1 MKARA
6 VAITVS
12 LLVNVA
18 LVVVL
23 VRRSGGAADL
33 PAPSPSTKNVPSA
46 EPAPVVVRTIDRS
59 GPEMWKGLASG
70 SIEEIANRLKAE
82 GFPPRLQRVI
92 VRALVAQQFADR
104 HRALADLIRAR
115 PWWKAVLD
123 SSEGAKVIAARQR
136 LQREEDDAVDAV
148 LGPDLG
154 STPYI
159 TSSRLYRYGNLP
171 PSTLAELDRIN
182 SDYGELMSEIR
193 NASQGILLPEDRE
206 KLLFLA
212 RQGHADVAQR
222 LTPEQLFEYDL
233 HSSPEGWWL
242 RVLTGGMNPT
252 EEEFRALFKVRFA
265 FSAPYSDGQYEY
277 MTPEDKQTL
286 AKLDPQLTE
295 QIKAVLTPDRFA
307 EYQLK
312 STAEYRQT
320 DAFAKRFA
328 LPANA
333 AATIVTVQNEITKR
347 ADAVRAN
354 DTLSPVARNAQLGAL
369 ADEAVAR
376 LTPTLGDSSMNAY
389 KQSAGGWLDA
399 LRPPLPPGSAP
410 KG

>member
-1 MKARA
+1 MNTRI
-6 VAITVS
+6 VGITVS
-12 LLVNVA
+12 LLAN
-18 LVVVL
+18 VVL
-23 VRRSGGAADL
+23 VFFVVHRSGSVAPHSAVASSAASISAVAPL
-33 PAPSPSTKNVPSA
+33 PTVVSA
-46 EPAPVVVRTIDRS
+46 SNRY
-59 GPEMWKGLASG
+59 GPELWQTLSSG
-70 SIEEIANRLKAE
+70 SLADIAKRLSAE

-92 VRALVAQQFADR
+92 VSALVAQQFADR
-104 HRALADLIRAR
+104 HRAIADLIRGR

-123 SSEGAKVIAARQR
+123 SSEGAKLLAARQR
-136 LQREEDDAVDAV
+136 LRQEEADAVDAV

-159 TSSRLYRYGNLP
+159 TSSRLYRYGDLP
-171 PSTLAELDRIN
+171 PATSAELDRIN

-212 RQGHADVAQR
+212 RQGHADIAQR

-233 HSSPEGWWL
+233 RSSPEGWWL
-242 RVLTGGMNPT
+242 RTITAGMNPT

-277 MTPEDKQTL
+277 MSAEDKQTL
-286 AKLDPQLTE
+286 ARLEPQLNE
-295 QIKAVLTPDRFA
+295 QIRGVLTPDRFA

-312 STAEYRQT
+312 STPEYRQT
-320 DAFAKRFA
+320 DALVKRLA
-328 LPANA
+328 LPLEA
-333 AATIVTVQNEITKR
+333 AASIVTVQNDITKR
-347 ADAVRAN
+347 ADFVRAN
-354 DTLSPVARNAQLGAL
+354 ATLTPLARSAQLGAL

-376 LTPTLGDSSMNAY
+376 LKPTLGDSGMTAY
-389 KQSAGGWLDA
+389 QQSAGRWLNA
-399 LRPPLPPGSAP
+399 LRPTPVSGTP